1 LQTSLKVIR
10 TRFPEYVRGIVT
22 VGLLKSLFAV
32 FAGSDSDIFHAYI
45 EELTEKSVYE
55 VSAMISCHEG
65 TSLSK

>member
-1 LQTSLKVIR
+1 M
-10 TRFPEYVRGIVT
+10 
-22 VGLLKSLFAV
+22 GLLKSLFAV